1 MQKEAVYKRQEKIDN
16 LINWAVGIAIAIVG
30 FVLFGGIIYIIG
42 KAKGQW

>member
-16 LINWAVGIAIAIVG
+16 LINWVVGIAIIMVG

-42 KAKGQW
+42 KSKGQW